1 MRKIFFT
8 TNTGNKKL
16 SGVAIMKDG
25 KVRKVVR
32 F

>member
-1 MRKIFFT
+1 MKRLFFT
-8 TNTGNKKL
+8 TNAGNKKL
-16 SGVAIMKDG
+16 SGVVIMKDG